1 MLKKIWGVLAAPA
14 NKAIDTL
21 QEKFPPNRVVVL
33 LTPTAFVPASVWI
46 SGWAATHLPG
56 LPGLTSGEVLGVE
69 LAGALA
75 ALKLADKWID
85 GWQMHE
91 QRTARATTPPA
102 AAPVVSV
109 HIDGKQIAATVGKT
123 AAKARKRS

>member
-1 MLKKIWGVLAAPA
+1 MLERIWGAVSAPV
-14 NKAIDTL
+14 NDAIDAL
-21 QEKFPPNRVVVL
+21 QKKFPPNRIVVL

-75 ALKLADKWID
+75 ALKLADRWID
-85 GWQMHE
+85 GWQKHE
-91 QRTARATTPPA
+91 DREAGSR
-102 AAPVVSV
+102 
-109 HIDGKQIAATVGKT
+109 
-123 AAKARKRS
+123 

>member
-1 MLKKIWGVLAAPA
+1 MFERIWGVLAAPV

-21 QEKFPPNRVVVL
+21 QGKFPPNRVVVL
-33 LTPTAFVPASVWI
+33 LTPTVFIPTSVWV

-75 ALKLADKWID
+75 ALKVADRWID
-85 GWQMHE
+85 GWQKDE
-91 QRTARATTPPA
+91 DR
-102 AAPVVSV
+102 
-109 HIDGKQIAATVGKT
+109 
-123 AAKARKRS
+123 KAGVR